1 MPASLSLETRISPG
15 AQVEALGQDGWRLSI
30 PAGPAGQYRCAQLD
44 DHLMR
49 PRRQFRWQAPV
60 SLSLKARVS
69 SQCLPG
75 TWGFGFWNDPFNFN
89 LGAGGAL
96 RLLPALPNTAW
107 FFYAAP
113 PNYLS
118 LRDDLPAQGL
128 LAATFR
134 SLAWQPRKPAGRP
147 SLVEAKRAPWP
158 FRRALNGLRWLGSW
172 FVAQDASRLA
182 VDPTDWH
189 SYTVDCRDGGTV
201 FRLDGNIILQT
212 KTSPLGR
219 LGLVLWIDN
228 QYAAFPPGGL
238 LTFGTS
244 PSPQPAWLELAEVKV
259 N

>member
-1 MPASLSLETRISPG
+1 MGTGLNLETRKSPG
-15 AQVEALGQDGWRLSI
+15 AQVEVLAQDGWRLSI

-49 PRRQFRWQAPV
+49 PRRQFRWQAPI

-69 SQCLPG
+69 AKKLPG

-89 LGAGGAL
+89 LGPGGAI
-96 RLLPALPNTAW
+96 RRLPALPNTAW

-118 LRDDLPAQGL
+118 LRNDLPAQGF

-134 SLAWQPRKPAGRP
+134 SLAWQPRKLTGHRSP
-147 SLVEAKRAPWP
+147 VEAKKALRP
-158 FRRALNGLRWLGSW
+158 FRWALDGLRWMGSW
-172 FVAQDASRLA
+172 FVAQDASSLS

-189 SYTVDCRDGGTV
+189 SYTIECRNDGTV
-201 FRLDGNIILQT
+201 FRLDGSIIFQT
-212 KTSPLGR
+212 KVAPRGR

-228 QYAAFPPGGL
+228 QYAAFPPGSM

-244 PSPQPAWLELAEVKV
+244 PSPQPAWLELVELTVI
-259 N
+259 